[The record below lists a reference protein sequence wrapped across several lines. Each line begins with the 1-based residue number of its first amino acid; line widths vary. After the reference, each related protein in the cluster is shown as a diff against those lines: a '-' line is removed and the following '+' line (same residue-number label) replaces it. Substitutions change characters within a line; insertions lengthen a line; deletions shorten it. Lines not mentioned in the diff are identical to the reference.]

1 MMKTVASVLLLMLA
15 VSSAS
20 TLTPIAVPSLQVNQ
34 GSALR
39 LRGGADSLASE
50 ASKLGKV
57 AVTFEVC
64 VSHIRPKNGP
74 PVVVKIVGSSAEL
87 GAWDPA
93 RGVPLICTADT
104 FPIFTGVA
112 FLDPNS
118 KIEYKFVVEKA
129 EPGGDGPQQQW
140 EAVNRELAVG
150 AAGAM
155 TVRNEFRES
164 RLTDPRI
171 SDEPYQLTAQ
181 EWCRF
186 YKNHVS
192 LN

>member
-1 MMKTVASVLLLMLA
+1 MMLA
-15 VSSAS
+15 SAS
-20 TLTPIAVPSLQVNQ
+20 ATQIFTTQPLAAPVATTQ

-39 LRGGADSLASE
+39 LRGGADPLAAE
-50 ASKLGKV
+50 AAKLGKV
-57 AVTFEVC
+57 AVTFEVA
-64 VSHIRPKNGP
+64 VPHIRPKNGP
-74 PVVVKIVGSSAEL
+74 PVVVKIVGSTPDL
-87 GAWDPA
+87 GQWDPSQ
-93 RGVPLICTADT
+93 GVALISTADT

-118 KIEYKFVVEKA
+118 KVEYKYLVAKA

-164 RLTDPRI
+164 RGTDPRI
-171 SDEPYQLTAQ
+171 SDEPFQLSAQ
-181 EWCRF
+181 EWSR
-186 YKNHVS
+186 YYNQHLS
-192 LN
+192 EN